1 MQNTNYLLMLCQR
14 INQMDKKPSV
24 ALIRQYADR
33 SLSIPEIVK
42 ALQNWKN
49 APPLSVDEK
58 QQEEVITTEQ
68 SLEARVTLLENVIAK
83 LTAQL
88 ESLQKV

>member
-14 INQMDKKPSV
+14 INQMGKKPSV

-33 SLSIPEIVK
+33 SLGIPEIVK

-49 APPLSVDEK
+49 APPLNMDEK
-58 QQEEVITTEQ
+58 QQEEVITIEQ
-68 SLEARVTLLENVIAK
+68 SLEARVTSLENVVAK

-88 ESLQKV
+88 ESLQKA